1 MCLRDVKRA
10 RLQTRE
16 HPLMHESI
24 HHYGPRCSVSLHSNS
39 HFFGQLILFL
49 PRAPT
54 PALSKGVQSLS
65 ATPLCESRAAT
76 RAPFRHSVFTER
88 SRVLRTRAAG
98 FSSTLHLI
106 DPLIAGMGWSSDTCS
121 PPPTHLAFSQMG
133 AHLERE
139 TQRCCSKRLHVCCVV
154 GLFQSD
160 YWLGRDVKEQPSE
173 GIKHTGRIQVPIKQ
187 RHGSFELVFCIVHLC
202 K

>member
-65 ATPLCESRAAT
+65 ATPSCESRAAT
-76 RAPFRHSVFTER
+76 RAPFRRSVFTER

-121 PPPTHLAFSQMG
+121 PPTPPPG
-133 AHLERE
+133 
-139 TQRCCSKRLHVCCVV
+139 
-154 GLFQSD
+154 FQSD
-160 YWLGRDVKEQPSE
+160 GSTFRERNPEMLFQEAACLLCGGFVSERLLAWQGRKRTTIRRNQTYWKDPSPN
-173 GIKHTGRIQVPIKQ
+173 KTAPW
-187 RHGSFELVFCIVHLC
+187 FF
-202 K
+202 